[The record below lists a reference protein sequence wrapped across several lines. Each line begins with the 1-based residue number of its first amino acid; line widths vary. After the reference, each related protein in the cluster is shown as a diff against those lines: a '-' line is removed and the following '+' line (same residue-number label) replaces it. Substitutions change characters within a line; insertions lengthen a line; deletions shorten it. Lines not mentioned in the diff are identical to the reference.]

1 MKKIPTTY
9 IKCKAI
15 TVQLWGFMCLLI
27 DYKIKKIFVQ
37 CSFLREKNCLSKSK
51 IGKTLIT
58 DSNLL

>member
-27 DYKIKKIFVQ
+27 DYKIKKNICAMYF
-37 CSFLREKNCLSKSK
+37 FKGEELP
-51 IGKTLIT
+51 I
-58 DSNLL
+58 